1 MKVPRLSVLLL
12 TLLVAAA
19 CSFAAAAPGPVFLLG
34 GNSMKGAL
42 FADGLRPALR
52 EHFQGRTRVALVL
65 EALHPEDRRAMEARL
80 QVAFRDLGAEA
91 AALDLTDPAAARER
105 LGASDGIFI
114 VGGETFVLLAALH
127 RHGLLEVVRS
137 RVRAG
142 MPYAGSSA
150 GANVAGALIGTTN
163 DFPVADIP
171 SRVALGLVPVSV
183 NPHHPLPAS
192 DEFRVRA
199 AKIRTYLRFNPAETV
214 LGIADTSMVRWQDG
228 RLTLIAG
235 AGWIYRAGGER
246 ELPLGQAVTD
256 PGK

>member
-1 MKVPRLSVLLL
+1 
-12 TLLVAAA
+12 
-19 CSFAAAAPGPVFLLG
+19 
-34 GNSMKGAL
+34 
-42 FADGLRPALR
+42 
-52 EHFQGRTRVALVL
+52 
-65 EALHPEDRRAMEARL
+65 MEARL

-192 DEFRVRA
+192 AEFRVRA
-199 AKIRTYLRFNPAETV
+199 TKIRTYLRFNPAETV

-246 ELPLGQAVTD
+246 ELPLGQAVAD
-256 PGK
+256 LGK